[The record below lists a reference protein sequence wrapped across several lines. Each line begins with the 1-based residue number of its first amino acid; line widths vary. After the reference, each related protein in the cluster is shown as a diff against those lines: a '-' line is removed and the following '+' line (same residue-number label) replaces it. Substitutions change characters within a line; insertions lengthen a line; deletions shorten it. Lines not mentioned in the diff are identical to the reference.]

1 MTPSVD
7 QQFRAERANMVAFQ
21 LRARGIHDERV
32 LAAMGSVPRHL
43 FVPEEFQS
51 HAYEDHPIPIGADQ
65 TISQPYIVA
74 VMLQAL
80 SLTPNDHAMEVG
92 TGSGYVTALLCELVD
107 EVFSVERHRT
117 LSEQAQQ
124 RLANIG
130 CDNATLIVGDGTR
143 GLPESAPFDA
153 ILVSAAAI
161 SLPAALFDQLREG
174 GRLIAPLG
182 PPEAQQLQ
190 LITKRSGTQV
200 IHYLDPCRFVPLIS
214 EPDI

>member
-1 MTPSVD
+1 
-7 QQFRAERANMVAFQ
+7 MVAFQ

-32 LAAMGSVPRHL
+32 LAAMDSVPRHL
-43 FVPEEFQS
+43 FVQEEFQS
-51 HAYEDHPIPIGADQ
+51 HAYEDHPIPIGVDQ

-92 TGSGYVTALLCELVD
+92 TGSGYVTALLCELVH